1 MDFNAYIQQY
11 LTSGSGALN
20 NAQAQSET
28 ALQQSLAN
36 QKNTL
41 QQTLTNQSSSAREQ
55 TEAIKKNLADA
66 LNRHKSNVAQNQVE
80 TKAQYRDQKMGASTD
95 HALEQKRL
103 REVMAQQG
111 IGGGDSAQS
120 LLMGNIGRQNV
131 LGGLTRQENSVYDQ
145 LARALEGY
153 QSQYATDAGY
163 ADNELARLLRDY
175 QNNFNVQSGQY
186 QNNYELERSQLV
198 NQYAQKQAELQQQA
212 AQLAYENQLRQQAAR
227 SSGGS
232 GGAPKAPTKTS
243 AADSAKATMFNSI
256 WSDPVNAYRQL
267 TDPATAN
274 QLKYLGVYD
283 ELMTEYKAAATELRR
298 TTNTSKPVAAK
309 NPSAKSPYPKGGR
322 YAE

>member
-20 NAQAQSET
+20 NAQSQSES

-36 QKNTL
+36 QQNTL
-41 QQTLTNQSSSAREQ
+41 QQTLANQSSSAREQ

-131 LGGLTRQENSVYDQ
+131 LGGLTRQENGVYDQ

-212 AQLAYENQLRQQAAR
+212 AQLSYENQLRQQAAR

-232 GGAPKAPTKTS
+232 ATPKAPTKTS

-256 WSDPVNAYRQL
+256 WSDPVSAYQQL

-298 TTNTSKPVAAK
+298 TTNTSKTT
-309 NPSAKSPYPKGGR
+309 SPYPKGGS
-322 YAE
+322 YAK